1 MELTS
6 GQQRALQA
14 MESGANV
21 FLTGEAGTGKSFVID
36 AFRQRTGRNV
46 AVCAPTGIAA
56 RNVSGRTVNSLFLL
70 KFGVLE
76 PDFCSNRLRDELK
89 VADTLIVDEVSML
102 RMDMMQAIANTVAH
116 INESRAAGRPFW
128 LWDGTKVL
136 KTAPLQ
142 VILCGDFFQLP
153 PVIVE
158 GKDDEPLRD
167 LYGDDFREGYAFEA
181 PGWRELGFTCIN
193 LTEVVRQ
200 RDAEYVA
207 NLNLARHG
215 SPACIDW
222 FNAHTAPEE
231 SRGALHIVPKNRMVD
246 EKNEAELSMIGGREH
261 VFEASFTALG
271 DITRDKAFKEV
282 NLPEILKLKVGAKVM
297 MLTNGEDYVNG
308 STGTVTAIVLGGQTP
323 HVDVRLD
330 GGHTVS
336 VSRQIAELTEQK
348 VVDDP
353 AKPGRK
359 KLIDKKIAQ
368 IVQYPL
374 RLAYAITIHKS
385 QGQTYSSPVVINP
398 SVWAPGQLYVA
409 LSRCTDASKIHLARP
424 LCEEDLV
431 ASKSVKELYRGI
443 EKTSIT
449 TS

>member
-36 AFRQRTGRNV
+36 TFRQRTGRNV

-116 INESRAAGRPFW
+116 INESRAAGKAFW
-128 LWDGTKVL
+128 LRDGTRVVKED
-136 KTAPLQ
+136 PLQ
-142 VILCGDFFQLP
+142 IILCGDFFQLP

-158 GKDDEPLRD
+158 GRDDEPLRD
-167 LYGDDFREGYAFEA
+167 LYGDSFKEGYAFEA
-181 PGWRELGFTCIN
+181 PGWRDLGLTCIN

-200 RDAEYVA
+200 GNAEFVEQ
-207 NLNLARHG
+207 LNLARHG
-215 SPACIDW
+215 DPACVGW
-222 FNAHTAPEE
+222 FNTRTAPEE

-246 EKNEAELSMIGGREH
+246 EKNEAELARIDGREH
-261 VFEASFTALG
+261 VFEAGFTAFS
-271 DITRDKAFKEV
+271 DITREKAFKDV
-282 NLPEILKLKVGAKVM
+282 NLPELLKLKVGAKVM
-297 MLTNGEDYVNG
+297 LLANGEDYVNG
-308 STGTVTAIVLGGQTP
+308 STGTVVAIEDSGATP
-323 HVDVRLD
+323 HIDVRIN
-330 GGHTVS
+330 GGRKAS
-336 VSRQIAELTEQK
+336 IFKQCAELTEQK

-353 AKPGRK
+353 AKPGKK
-359 KLIDKKIAQ
+359 KLVDKKIAQ

-398 SVWAPGQLYVA
+398 SAWAPGQLYVA

-431 ASKSVKELYRGI
+431 VSKNVKELYEGI
-443 EKTSIT
+443 EDG
-449 TS
+449 